1 MRVIGLTG
9 GIACGKS
16 TVSAWLKDQP
26 GCRIVDGDLLSRRLT
41 APQGPALP
49 LIRKAFGDRYFLSDG
64 SLNRRRLGSLVFS
77 DDSARARLDSL
88 MAPLLEQETQNE
100 ISLAR
105 QEGVPLCFLDY
116 PLLFEKGYD
125 RLCDTVWCVYL
136 PRDLQLQR
144 LMERDGLSEEEA
156 RERMD
161 AVLSSEEKASRSQV
175 VIDNSGSIPY
185 TLSLLPSLLAREHA
199 AAAATPEVQSAS
211 SSTHRRRSQRYE
223 EEPMGDHAG
232 HHPGPTPP
240 DAQTST
246 VSGASSETISRPPS
260 SRRKPSDRK
269 VGWRLPAWL
278 LVSLVISAALLLGG
292 VTAQSLMRAYL
303 TRQSEAHQSAA
314 NAVLREYP
322 LEYRDLIE
330 SISAEY
336 NLQPA
341 FVTAIIR
348 NESSFQP
355 RAESNVGARGLMQL
369 MPDTAEW
376 IAGKMKLSGYAFDR
390 MYDPES
396 NIRFGCWYLRYLS
409 NLFHGDPIC
418 VSCAYHA
425 GQGKVT
431 LWLSDSSVSI
441 DGVTLDLDR
450 MTDGPTK
457 TYAGRVTK
465 AYGIYQTLY
474 YNGADPYDVLL
485 PRPGK

>member
-1 MRVIGLTG
+1 M
-9 GIACGKS
+9 
-16 TVSAWLKDQP
+16 
-26 GCRIVDGDLLSRRLT
+26 DGDLLSRRLT
-41 APQGPALP
+41 APHGPALP
-49 LIRKAFGDRYFLSDG
+49 LIREAFGDRFFLSDG
-64 SLNRRRLGSLVFS
+64 SLNRRSLGNLVFS
-77 DDSARARLDSL
+77 DDSARALLDNL
-88 MAPLLEQETQNE
+88 MAPLLKQETLNE
-100 ISLAR
+100 IFLAR
-105 QEGVPLCFLDY
+105 QEGAILCFLDY

-125 RLCDTVWCVYL
+125 CFCDTVWCVFL
-136 PRDLQLQR
+136 PRDLQLLR

-156 RERMD
+156 IKRMD
-161 AVLSSEEKASRSQV
+161 SVLSSEEKASRSQV
-175 VIDNSGSIPY
+175 VIDNSGSVPY
-185 TLSLLPSLLAREHA
+185 TLSLLPPLLAREFA
-199 AAAATPEVQSAS
+199 AS
-211 SSTHRRRSQRYE
+211 SAGARLENPSVSSSARRRRSQRYG
-223 EEPMGDHAG
+223 EEPAADHAD
-232 HHPGPTPP
+232 HSPEPVAP
-240 DAQTST
+240 DTRTSMLST
-246 VSGASSETISRPPS
+246 VQPETISRPPS

-269 VGWRLPAWL
+269 VGWRLPSWL

-292 VTAQSLMRAYL
+292 ITAQSLMRAYL
-303 TRQSEAHQSAA
+303 ARQSEAHQSAA

-330 SISAEY
+330 SVSAEY

-431 LWLSDSSVSI
+431 LWLSDSSISI

-474 YNGADPYDVLL
+474 YNGADPFDVLL

>member
-1 MRVIGLTG
+1 MIGLTG

-16 TVSAWLKDQP
+16 TVSTWLKDQP
-26 GCRIVDGDLLSRRLT
+26 GCRIVDGDLISRRLT

-49 LIRKAFGDRYFLSDG
+49 LIREAFGDRYFLTDG

-77 DDSARARLDSL
+77 DDSARAQLDSL
-88 MAPLLEQETQNE
+88 MAPLLKQETLHE

-105 QEGVPLCFLDY
+105 QEGAVLCFLDF

-125 RLCDTVWCVYL
+125 RLCDTVWCVFL
-136 PRDLQLQR
+136 PRDMQLRR

-156 RERMD
+156 RERMN
-161 AVLSSEEKASRSQV
+161 AVLSSEEKAARSQV

-185 TLSLLPSLLAREHA
+185 TLSLLPPLLAQEQA
-199 AAAATPEVQSAS
+199 AAAAGAAPEAPS
-211 SSTHRRRSQRYE
+211 SPRRRRSQRVSE
-223 EEPMGDHAG
+223 EVSAASAHEDPA
-232 HHPGPTPP
+232 PAVP
-240 DAQTST
+240 DAQTSKFPA
-246 VSGASSETISRPPS
+246 ASPETISRPSS

-269 VGWRLPAWL
+269 ADWRLPAWL
-278 LVSLVISAALLLGG
+278 LVSLFIIAGLLLGG
-292 VTAQSLMRAYL
+292 ITAQSLMRAYL
-303 TRQSEAHQSAA
+303 TRQSEAHQAA
-314 NAVLREYP
+314 ASAVLREYP

-355 RAESNVGARGLMQL
+355 RAESGVGARGLMQL

-409 NLFHGDPIC
+409 NLFHGDPVC

-431 LWLSDSSVSI
+431 LWLSDSSISR

-485 PRPGK
+485 PRPGQ